1 MVRNQ
6 LLGIK
11 MKAIKSKLI
20 AVGIIFFFALLPDTS
35 SARVNFHIG
44 FGTGLGHYHSDFHI
58 RLHGGYYRWP
68 GRGHR
73 IFGHRGFYRHKPW
86 HRSGVSVWI
95 DGLFPIIVNPP
106 VVVKTPKVITESRI
120 VIEEPECQVKLQDDK
135 DTAKLFEK
143 LRRRKSELLKGLR
156 IGDKT
161 KCKEAI
167 RELAGFSFDDKVR
180 DALEGILLSDPDAEL
195 RKQVAKSFSKT
206 SNKKVLAALEIAS
219 TDDPNEEVRQEAR
232 QAIIKIRGYKL

>member
-11 MKAIKSKLI
+11 MKAIKSILA
-20 AVGIIFFFALLPDTS
+20 AVGMIFFFALFPDTA

-58 RLHGGYYRWP
+58 GLHGGYYRWP

-73 IFGHRGFYRHKPW
+73 GFHRHKPW

-95 DGLFPIIVNPP
+95 DGLFPIIVRPG
-106 VVVKTPKVITESRI
+106 VVVKAQKVITERQ
-120 VIEEPECQVKLQDDK
+120 VVVEEPDCQVKLKDDK

-143 LRRRKSELLKGLR
+143 LRRRKSELLKKLR
-156 IGDKT
+156 IGDKA

-167 RELAGFSFDDKVR
+167 RELAGFSFDNKVR
-180 DALEGILLSDPDAEL
+180 EALEGILLSDPDVEL
-195 RKQVAKSFSKT
+195 RRQVAKSFGKT
-206 SNKKVLAALEIAS
+206 SNKKVLPALEIAS
-219 TDDPNEEVRQEAR
+219 TDDPNKEVRQEAYK
-232 QAIIKIRGYKL
+232 AIMKIRAN